1 MIADI
6 KAFAPKTVDPADIAD
21 VNKLHGFF
29 RNAKGEVVGQKLDF
43 IGETLMEN
51 YRNYVKAG
59 RVDNFPQRRYL
70 TPTEYTAL
78 QKEGKT
84 FPVEYCTPYSLSK
97 ANQPEVK
104 QSVAQQPVTQLKVEQ
119 PAAKK
124 DPKDMSPAEFKDHL
138 HLVYSQGV
146 NTNIAKVIEH
156 KDFSP
161 EKYYQAVTNIME
173 GQVAKGIIGCLKGN
187 ANPDAFLNEQK
198 MIYTPLIADLKTFVA
213 ENTDKTILERYCSG
227 NDRQADDTKYLQDT
241 AAYFSKEGVNKYLE
255 ITNQKNAEN
264 EQNMQQEMKQEA
276 PAVQEV
282 KQAKAGMIPG

>member
-84 FPVEYCTPYSLSK
+84 
-97 ANQPEVK
+97 
-104 QSVAQQPVTQLKVEQ
+104 QSENGTAYDRCRQ
-119 PAAKK
+119 PA
-124 DPKDMSPAEFKDHL
+124 DLLP
-138 HLVYSQGV
+138 
-146 NTNIAKVIEH
+146 
-156 KDFSP
+156 DFMHNVP
-161 EKYYQAVTNIME
+161 
-173 GQVAKGIIGCLKGN
+173 
-187 ANPDAFLNEQK
+187 P
-198 MIYTPLIADLKTFVA
+198 
-213 ENTDKTILERYCSG
+213 
-227 NDRQADDTKYLQDT
+227 
-241 AAYFSKEGVNKYLE
+241 
-255 ITNQKNAEN
+255 
-264 EQNMQQEMKQEA
+264 
-276 PAVQEV
+276 
-282 KQAKAGMIPG
+282 